1 MKIKE
6 ITNEGFVSSFA
17 KGLLPVGLQKAIDP
31 DVPAGRYTEVDLAKA
46 AYEKYGPAPGFE
58 ETYAKLKKDPRT
70 AAKAVEYGQA
80 SWLRKQAEDL
90 KKAKE
95 KESSRRSAEEL
106 FKTAKDAIF
115 GPLQTQTAATQTA
128 ATQPAATSAQ
138 KFGSFQTKGAKR
150 ATEVV

>member
-17 KGLLPVGLQKAIDP
+17 KGLLPSGLQKAIDP
-31 DVPAGRYTEVDLAKA
+31 DQPAGRYTDVDLAKA

-70 AAKAVEYGQA
+70 VAKAVEYGHA
-80 SWLRKQAEDL
+80 SWLRKTAEEL

-95 KESSRRSAEEL
+95 KESSKKSAQEL
-106 FKTAKDAIF
+106 MKKAKDAIF
-115 GPLQTQTAATQTA
+115 GPLQTEPT
-128 ATQPAATSAQ
+128 ATQPGATSTQ
-138 KFGSFQTKGAKR
+138 KFGSFKTKGAKR